1 MKSKYFFADKA
12 KEIKEEVK
20 KFEAHSESRELS
32 KERCDHKNKVK
43 IENGMLKCQ
52 CGSGWQGPE
61 IETLYKLLTTSV

>member
-43 IENGMLKCQ
+43 IVGHELRCSCQ
-52 CGSGWQGPE
+52 AAWSGPQ